1 MVMGGRSRRLTCLR
15 RFQLRL
21 SLTRAQRFSAE
32 ASVALLSRSS
42 ISSNVLA
49 TPHSSLSIIITRM
62 TPYFHDW
69 KRFCFVLREIAAGA
83 NGQPLSGIEAQ
94 ERAQKVLAE
103 VGYRWSEHLPDSAL
117 SPLRDHRSPQ

>member
-1 MVMGGRSRRLTCLR
+1 
-15 RFQLRL
+15 
-21 SLTRAQRFSAE
+21 
-32 ASVALLSRSS
+32 
-42 ISSNVLA
+42 
-49 TPHSSLSIIITRM
+49 M

-103 VGYRWSEHLPDSAL
+103 VGYRWSEHLPDGEL
-117 SPLRDHRSPQ
+117 SPLRDQRSPERKRG